1 MNKMKP
7 LKLTIKAFG
16 AYADETVVD
25 FEQLKNG
32 LFLITGD
39 TGAGKTTIFDA
50 MVFALFGKASGTN
63 REYRMFHSDYV
74 DKGVDTEVTFA
85 FSHNGK
91 VYEVYRNIHFA
102 RNAKTKMYSDK
113 PEITKQYL
121 KEENGEVI
129 EKNITE
135 RVEELIGLNVDQF
148 RKIVMLA
155 QGEFQAFLKADNSSK
170 KTILGN
176 LFDSSAYVSF
186 QDRLDE
192 AEKKLRK
199 QNELLNNQLSTVINK
214 DTFPLPDTLDE
225 VEKQKY
231 HPNHPS
237 VIENIEE
244 LITNEENEIKD
255 LDEYIKDTNEMIQS
269 LNTRLH
275 DVQRKNDELV
285 ILDNLLK
292 EKVALESKKDEMTT
306 KKQQLEQAEV
316 AYRKVYPAEKDYQR
330 VCGEYDRAKNLFE
343 SNTSLLKNKE
353 VELKEKLTVV
363 EKNLPLYKD
372 VEGYVTKM
380 HDVES
385 KLGEYDRLEQLR
397 TQTNTLHT
405 TLETLDN
412 DIRVLDGRIVNGN
425 ALVES
430 NKEKMDALEK
440 VVGLSDACYK
450 VYSDA
455 SNDVDVVNEYSRNV
469 DSLIVENSKYEQHC
483 KLLKELMDKA
493 KVQSTTYLQLYQ
505 RFIAGQAGIIAKNLV
520 NEIETHGEG
529 VCPVCHT
536 HLVNDDIVHLA
547 GSIVDVC
554 TQEDVDVAKNAFDT
568 TDLMRRNEQ
577 VNVDTV
583 KAKIEQIKEACF
595 TQIQKLGVANDDK
608 MYTKEYVV
616 YVQSNIQK
624 AYEEAKKKYEETVNA
639 KQQLEQLKLDQE
651 KYSKVIQELIGS
663 KEVKAQEKQKIEVD
677 FVQSKTAL
685 ESLMTTLPEVSK
697 EVAVQKLAALQKEK
711 ESLEQKLLQ
720 DEQIRDA
727 VNNAVQELRGIV
739 QGNQAQVDTL
749 CKQVEA
755 SKELYQKA
763 IVENFVTEDV
773 YHACLG
779 YIVDMQYADIWI
791 KQRSEEVV
799 NYEHSV
805 VDNAKRVKE
814 QQEKTK
820 DFVTEDTME
829 IENEISKLQGELEP
843 KVAYRTTLIGNKSLH
858 IGVCKT
864 MKGYKKQIDLI
875 KPAYLRLQR
884 LNDIANAKSSSEGG
898 KYNFES
904 YSLANTFKEILQAA
918 NARLNHMS
926 GGKYEL
932 IHETK
937 ASRSSSQA
945 GFDIKVLDAFT
956 NEIRDSASL
965 SGGETFEVS
974 MSLALGLSDVVQ
986 AHANGKK
993 IDAIFIDE
1001 GFGSLDEALLI
1012 KAKNVLEDIA
1022 GDSKQIG
1029 IISHVSKLDE
1039 IIPQKIVVKGSNKG
1053 STLSIKI

>member
-1 MNKMKP
+1 MKP
-7 LKLTIKAFG
+7 LKLTMKAFG

-25 FEQLKNG
+25 FDQLRNG

-74 DKGVDTEVTFA
+74 DKGVDTEVTFT
-85 FSHNGK
+85 FSHNGQ

-102 RNAKTKMYSDK
+102 RSAKTKTYSDK

-121 KEENGEVI
+121 KEGNGEAI

-135 RVEELIGLNVDQF
+135 RIEELIGLNVDQF

-155 QGEFQAFLKADNSSK
+155 QGEFQAFLKADNNSK

-244 LITNEENEIKD
+244 LISREEKEINA
-255 LDEYIKDTNEMIQS
+255 LDIFIKDTNEMIQS

-292 EKVALESKKDEMTT
+292 EKVVLESKKDEIIT
-306 KKQQLEQAEV
+306 KKQQLEQAEI
-316 AYRKVYPAEKDYQR
+316 AYRKVYPLEKEYQR
-330 VCGEYDRAKNLFE
+330 VYGEYDKAKILLE
-343 SNTSLLKNKE
+343 SNSSSLKNKE
-353 VELKEKLTVV
+353 QELQEKVMIV
-363 EKNLPLYKD
+363 EKNIPLYKD
-372 VEGYVTKM
+372 VQVYVTKM
-380 HDVES
+380 HDIES
-385 KLGEYDRLEQLR
+385 KLGEYERLEQLR
-397 TQTNTLHT
+397 TQTKSLLT
-405 TLETLDN
+405 TVETLDKE
-412 DIRVLDGRIVNGN
+412 IVELDARIVNGN

-430 NKEKMDALEK
+430 NKEKMVAFEQA
-440 VVGLSDACYK
+440 VTTADACYK

-455 SNDVDVVNEYSRNV
+455 SNHVDVVNEYRKNV
-469 DSLIVENSKYEQHC
+469 DSLIAENTKYEQHC
-483 KLLKELMDKA
+483 KRLNELMDKA
-493 KVQSTTYLQLYQ
+493 KIQSATYLQLYQ
-505 RFIAGQAGIIAKNLV
+505 RFIAGQAGIIAKDLV
-520 NEIETHGEG
+520 TEIELQGEG

-536 HLVNDDIVHLA
+536 HLVSKDVTYLA
-547 GSIVDVC
+547 SSVIDVC

-568 TDLMRRNEQ
+568 TDQLRRNEQ

-583 KAKIEQIKEACF
+583 KAKIEQIKDACF
-595 TQIQKLGVANDDK
+595 LLVQKLGLSNDDK
-608 MYTKEYVV
+608 MYTKDFVIA
-616 YVQSNIQK
+616 VQSDVIK
-624 AYEEAKKKYEETVNA
+624 TYEEAKKKYEETVHA
-639 KQQLEQLKLDQE
+639 KEQLEQLKVDQE
-651 KYSKVIQELIGS
+651 KYSKAIQSLVDS
-663 KEVKAQEKQKIEVD
+663 KEVKVQGKQKVEVD
-677 FVQSKTAL
+677 YAQSKTAL
-685 ESLMTTLPEVSK
+685 ESLMNTLPEVSK
-697 EVAVQKLAALQKEK
+697 EIAEQKLAVLRQEK
-711 ESLEQKLLQ
+711 ESLEKKLLQ
-720 DEQIRDA
+720 DEQNRDV
-727 VNNAVQELRGIV
+727 VNNVVQELRGVV
-739 QGNQAQVDTL
+739 QGNQVQIDTL
-749 CKQVEA
+749 LTQMNSAKDMYKNVINEYF
-755 SKELYQKA
+755 S
-763 IVENFVTEDV
+763 TEDK
-773 YHACLG
+773 YHICLG
-779 YIVDMQYADIWI
+779 YIDTIQNADAWI
-791 KQRSEEVV
+791 KQMNDMLV
-799 NYEHSV
+799 NYQHSV
-805 VDNAKRVKE
+805 MDNQKRIEE

-820 DFVTEDTME
+820 DFVKVDTIE
-829 IENEISKLQGELEP
+829 IENEVSKLQGELEP
-843 KVAYRTTLIGNKSLH
+843 KVVYRTTLIGNKSLH

-864 MKGYKKQIDLI
+864 MKSYKKQIDLI